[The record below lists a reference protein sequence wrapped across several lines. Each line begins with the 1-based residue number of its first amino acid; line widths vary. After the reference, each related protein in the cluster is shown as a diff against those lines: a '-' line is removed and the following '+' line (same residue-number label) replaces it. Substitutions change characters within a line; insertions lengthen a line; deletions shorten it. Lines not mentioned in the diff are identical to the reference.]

1 LKRTILAICSD
12 LHGGHR
18 HGLLNPETL
27 LDEIDE
33 RGNIIEQYHPPLN
46 KIQEYLWEKYTNWL
60 SEAFDY
66 AKRDEVVFVLNGD
79 LTAGNKYKQLLVSD
93 RLADQIIIG
102 EANAAPIYARKPKA
116 VRLIKGTG
124 AHVFDNGSAEILIA
138 TLLKAAYPKT
148 STRVY
153 DHALMEIGGV
163 DVDISHHGP
172 PTGSREWLK
181 GNEARYYLRSLMLQ
195 EIVVGNI
202 PPRLVF
208 RGHYHDFIEETLK
221 IKHDGEW
228 YTSTLVITPSL
239 TFITDYARMVMRS
252 PNRVTHGIVLAE
264 LIDGEL
270 LRVVPMLQ
278 TVDIRSKE
286 SL

>member
-33 RGNIIEQYHPPLN
+33 KGNVIEQYHPPLN
-46 KIQEYLWEKYTNWL
+46 KIQEYLWEKYTGWI

-138 TLLKAAYPKT
+138 TLLKADYPKI

-172 PTGSREWLK
+172 PTGPREWLK

-195 EIVVGNI
+195 EIVAGNI
-202 PPRLVF
+202 PPRLIF
-208 RGHYHDFIEETLK
+208 RGHYHEYIEEVLK
-221 IKHDGEW
+221 IKHNGEW
-228 YTSTLVITPSL
+228 YASTLVITPSL

-264 LIDGEL
+264 IVDGEL
-270 LRVVPMLQ
+270 LRVVPMLK